1 MRNSKAKEQLIAIVT
16 LSSVF
21 IFIIY
26 LKMNPEISENTFSTE
41 QHINTTINDVVE
53 NIAEDYESVNELDNI
68 NNPESIET
76 IEENSIIVFTESEL
90 DRAKAYQDRNWK
102 ADGTINIAAWEY
114 ILNNPNFRKEKE
126 IDSNIDVVD
135 IVK

>member
-1 MRNSKAKEQLIAIVT
+1 MRNSKAKEQLIAIAT

-41 QHINTTINDVVE
+41 QHINTAVNDVVE
-53 NIAEDYESVNELDNI
+53 NTTDSESENELDNI
-68 NNPESIET
+68 KNQESIDT
-76 IEENSIIVFTESEL
+76 IEDNSIIVFTKNEL

-114 ILNNPNFRKEKE
+114 ILNNPNFRQEKE
-126 IDSNIDVVD
+126 TDTNIDVVD

>member
-1 MRNSKAKEQLIAIVT
+1 MRNSKAKEQLIAIAT

-41 QHINTTINDVVE
+41 QHINTVVNDVVE
-53 NIAEDYESVNELDNI
+53 NTTDSESENELDNI
-68 NNPESIET
+68 KNQESIDT
-76 IEENSIIVFTESEL
+76 IEDNSIIVFTKNEL

-114 ILNNPNFRKEKE
+114 ILNNPNFRQEKE
-126 IDSNIDVVD
+126 TDTNIDVVD

>member
-1 MRNSKAKEQLIAIVT
+1 MRNSKAKEQLIAIAT

-41 QHINTTINDVVE
+41 QHINTMVNDVVE
-53 NIAEDYESVNELDNI
+53 NTTDSESEDKLDNI
-68 NNPESIET
+68 KNQESIDT
-76 IEENSIIVFTESEL
+76 IEDNSIIVFTENEL

-114 ILNNPNFRKEKE
+114 ILNNPNFRQEKE
-126 IDSNIDVVD
+126 TDSNIDVVD

>member
-41 QHINTTINDVVE
+41 QHINTMVNDVVE
-53 NIAEDYESVNELDNI
+53 NTTDSESEDKLDNI
-68 NNPESIET
+68 KNQESIDT
-76 IEENSIIVFTESEL
+76 IEDNSIIVFTENEL

-114 ILNNPNFRKEKE
+114 ILNNPNFRQEKE
-126 IDSNIDVVD
+126 TDSNIDVVD